1 MELIDKLE
9 EHFERLAQRIRRLEE
24 ENQSLRGDL
33 EKIKIDRSQVLD
45 RVDRLLKK
53 MQEVDID

>member
-9 EHFERLAQRIRRLEE
+9 EQFDRLAQRIRRLEE
-24 ENQSLRGDL
+24 ENRSLRQEL
-33 EKIKIDRSQVLD
+33 EQVQQGRIEVLG